1 MMGQRRF
8 DAKLYYNLSLDRLV
22 PQDHLLRQIAAAVD
36 FSFVRPLC
44 RPFYSHT
51 GKPSVDPVVLFKML
65 LVGYLYGITSERRL
79 AQEISL
85 NLGYRW
91 FLRYDFDVPKS
102 GPSVLSKAR
111 ARFGPEVFE
120 AFFRKSIE
128 LCGEAGLL
136 TEGPVYVDTTLMRA
150 AASMDSLTRREELV
164 RPPLSVEEYVRRL
177 YEENDPVPEDQPPG
191 DSRKP
196 TTTMSGLASSGGSR
210 SGGSGR
216 PLRPNEKVQSRTD
229 PEATLV
235 DRPDFGRHLA
245 YKAHFAVSG
254 RRGQV
259 ITAAVATTG
268 AAADEHHLAE
278 VLWHHRRLSRLTVYE
293 AVADA
298 KYGTGPNYL
307 YLDKLGITAFIPTTR
322 FGHQHTGIWGR
333 ERFQWLPEEDAY
345 LCPSGQRLRRYSKV
359 SGTNRTKYQAPKR
372 ACVACPYRVQCAP
385 SAGERSLHRSWA
397 LELVEAAQERL
408 ASPLGEQRLA
418 ERQIYVEGAFGLGKE
433 LHGLR
438 RTRFKGRRRVQI
450 QVWLTAA
457 AMNIKKA
464 VKAMRAG
471 DCPAAA
477 ASALSQFLF
486 SQVSGRASLP
496 QTALTTS

>member
-8 DAKLYYNLSLDRLV
+8 DAKLYYNISLDRLI
-22 PQDHLLRQIAAAVD
+22 PQDHLLRQIAGAVD
-36 FSFVRPLC
+36 F
-44 RPFYSHT
+44 
-51 GKPSVDPVVLFKML
+51 
-65 LVGYLYGITSERRL
+65 
-79 AQEISL
+79 
-85 NLGYRW
+85 
-91 FLRYDFDVPKS
+91 
-102 GPSVLSKAR
+102 
-111 ARFGPEVFE
+111 
-120 AFFRKSIE
+120 
-128 LCGEAGLL
+128 
-136 TEGPVYVDTTLMRA
+136 
-150 AASMDSLTRREELV
+150 SLTRREELV

-177 YEENDPVPEDQPPG
+177 YEENDPVPEDEPPG

-345 LCPSGQRLRRYSKV
+345 LCPSAS
-359 SGTNRTKYQAPKR
+359 
-372 ACVACPYRVQCAP
+372 ACVAIAKCQALTAP
-385 SAGERSLHRSWA
+385 SI
-397 LELVEAAQERL
+397 RL
-408 ASPLGEQRLA
+408 PSEPASPAPIGSNVLPRQENVRSTAPGRWNWSRLLRNGWLA
-418 ERQIYVEGAFGLGKE
+418 LWASSVWPKDRSTWKAPSGWGRSCTACAGRGSKGDGAS
-433 LHGLR
+433 
-438 RTRFKGRRRVQI
+438 RFR
-450 QVWLTAA
+450 
-457 AMNIKKA
+457 
-464 VKAMRAG
+464 
-471 DCPAAA
+471 
-477 ASALSQFLF
+477 
-486 SQVSGRASLP
+486 SG
-496 QTALTTS
+496 